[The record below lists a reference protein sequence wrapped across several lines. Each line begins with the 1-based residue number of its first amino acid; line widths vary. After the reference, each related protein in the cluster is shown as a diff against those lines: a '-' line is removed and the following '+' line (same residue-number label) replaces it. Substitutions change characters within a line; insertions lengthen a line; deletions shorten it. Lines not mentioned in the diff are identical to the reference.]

1 MSEIPPSPPPYRK
14 ETSVSA
20 IATQPKPATFLDGLQ
35 SRMKRFQELAQK
47 AKQEGNDR
55 KARMNMRMVEQ
66 YATAI
71 RDAKAGR
78 PIAVAELP
86 STPDMPPLPPQ
97 KPVVVPKGPA
107 PGMRPPPAV
116 GPLAPS
122 GQPGKSRNSTQL
134 EFLLERQKEFR
145 HAAMQAKAKGNMEL
159 AKKYLLESKGFDKMI
174 AAARAGLPVSI
185 RSTPVPPQATTSQTT
200 LQPKI
205 VSAGSSTTGVEGRG
219 EALALMEK
227 ALIEQVQLAENSRMR
242 FTRLGDVGKV
252 SFVTV

>member
-35 SRMKRFQELAQK
+35 SP
-47 AKQEGNDR
+47 
-55 KARMNMRMVEQ
+55 
-66 YATAI
+66 AI

-97 KPVVVPKGPA
+97 KPVAVPKGPA
-107 PGMRPPPAV
+107 PG
-116 GPLAPS
+116 S
-122 GQPGKSRNSTQL
+122 I
-134 EFLLERQKEFR
+134 
-145 HAAMQAKAKGNMEL
+145 
-159 AKKYLLESKGFDKMI
+159 GFDKMI

-242 FTRLGDVGKV
+242 FTRLGDVGKIH
-252 SFVTV
+252 SRSQLLEE